1 MEVKLTKADYQLIL
15 NARIYG
21 GIFWA
26 TIGLGVASMLSW
38 AVAPRFSELLQMG
51 MSIPPIAY
59 FVIYF
64 VGLLRG
70 RRLAQPTERPEQ

>member
-1 MEVKLTKADYQLIL
+1 MMEIKLSKADYQLIL

-26 TIGLGVASMLSW
+26 TIGLGLAWMLSW
-38 AVAPRFSELLQMG
+38 AVAPRFSDFLQLA

-64 VGLLRG
+64 VGLFRG
-70 RRLAQPTERPEQ
+70 KRIAQPTV